1 MMYADDANTNCPD
14 IPTVPAFLASLDS
27 FDAMADMLDADALA
41 VPLDLLLSTTTRTLR
56 ALGAFLSASL
66 ASSSCSR
73 STSLSGSSS
82 GSGMGSSFVSTNT
95 RERAEAASGVR
106 DPLRALALLDASLHR
121 VLCTVFS
128 SLAAH
133 YPSSTAELRG
143 AHRSS
148 TQITQIQ
155 AQAALDDVLG
165 SLYALILTPLVRA
178 FAPASQVFVSACLL
192 SSSSSSSSS
201 SCGFGS
207 GSGSGISYGD
217 EYPLPGSGGNSDTDK
232 PRERDNDKDDEGPA
246 AIPDLRPVVFD
257 VLERAL
263 SALEDQCLQLVR
275 PGSSGADA
283 GSRAGDGESSTG
295 DGGHTCELRPQ
306 SRAIPG
312 VREVKRLLA
321 LDCVRELERMYAS
334 APATTSLP
342 SYDRDAAADSE
353 MSEDHPDTNANIRRR
368 SDEAPGG
375 SAGTRQEQG
384 ALPHS
389 LPRSLP
395 LLALWP
401 GSARTCAPMRKA
413 HAHVSESRA
422 GADRTIRRDR
432 NQEGSTSGGGCE
444 CASEDPTRP
453 GTPASP
459 AATTSPALGPLRP
472 QAQARSPAQTYPQ
485 ASEGRTRGAAGPP
498 RSAGNLGEIRAD
510 DTGAALGLGFAHAQD
525 RSARGDGE
533 GEDRDLRGDEED
545 DDGLG
550 LGLGMGKRFRE
561 RVVRLARKDTAWY
574 LCAILSR
581 LLPRGTPSN
590 GDVTPGSSTGAD
602 ARSSSVAPDPSRL
615 EADAANSNKANPREN
630 ASVKPNRKLSLTKTD
645 DADDTDTIADEAVY
659 AALVDLLRRSRPAQ
673 SPFLLPGRRGGGG
686 SDPSSARADTVDASI
701 LDHDHGGGPSAGG
714 ADRYA
719 RQHAYRDPRDGD
731 FGLGLGLG
739 NGTAAMGE
747 VERGMLLAVFER
759 AWLGT

>member
-1 MMYADDANTNCPD
+1 MYADDADMNCPD
-14 IPTVPAFLASLDS
+14 IPTEPAFLASLDS
-27 FDAMADMLDADALA
+27 FDAMADMLDADAVA

-56 ALGAFLSASL
+56 ALGALLSASL

-82 GSGMGSSFVSTNT
+82 GSGMGIGFVFMNT
-95 RERAEAASGVR
+95 RDRAEAASGVR

-133 YPSSTAELRG
+133 HPSSTAELRG

-155 AQAALDDVLG
+155 AQAALDDLLG

-178 FAPASQVFVSACLL
+178 FAPASEGFVSACLL
-192 SSSSSSSSS
+192 SGSSSSS
-201 SCGFGS
+201 SCSCGFGPGS

-217 EYPLPGSGGNSDTDK
+217 EYPLPGSRGNSETDN
-232 PRERDNDKDDEGPA
+232 PRERERDNDKDDEGAA
-246 AIPDLRPVVFD
+246 AISDLRPVLFD

-263 SALEDQCLQLVR
+263 SVLEDQCLQLR
-275 PGSSGADA
+275 SGLGLGSSGADA

-295 DGGHTCELRPQ
+295 DGGHTCELGLQ

-312 VREVKRLLA
+312 VREAKRLLA
-321 LDCVRELERMYAS
+321 LDCVRELERMYTS
-334 APATTSLP
+334 APTTTSLP
-342 SYDRDAAADSE
+342 SYDRDAAADPE
-353 MSEDHPDTNANIRRR
+353 MSEDHPDMDANIRRR

-375 SAGTRQEQG
+375 SAGTRQGQG
-384 ALPHS
+384 TLPHS

-401 GSARTCAPMRKA
+401 GSARPCAPMRKA
-413 HAHVSESRA
+413 HASRA
-422 GADRTIRRDR
+422 GTDRTIRRDR
-432 NQEGSTSGGGCE
+432 NREGSTSGGGCE
-444 CASEDPTRP
+444 GASEDPTRP

-459 AATTSPALGPLRP
+459 AATTTPALGPLRP
-472 QAQARSPAQTYPQ
+472 QAQERSPAQTYPQ
-485 ASEGRTRGAAGPP
+485 ASGGRTGRAAGPP

-510 DTGAALGLGFAHAQD
+510 DTGAALGLGFAQGQ
-525 RSARGDGE
+525 SARGDPG
-533 GEDRDLRGDEED
+533 GEDRDLRGDDED

-550 LGLGMGKRFRE
+550 LGMGERFRE
-561 RVVRLARKDTAWY
+561 RVVRLARKDTTWY

-590 GDVTPGSSTGAD
+590 NDMTAY
-602 ARSSSVAPDPSRL
+602 SSSSADPSRL
-615 EADAANSNKANPREN
+615 GANDVGVDAANANANADANANRREN
-630 ASVKPNRKLSLTKTD
+630 ASVKPNRKPSLTKTG
-645 DADDTDTIADEAVY
+645 DTDTIADEAVY

-673 SPFLLPGRRGGGG
+673 SPFLLSGRRGAGG
-686 SDPSSARADTVDASI
+686 SDPSSMRADTAEPSI
-701 LDHDHGGGPSAGG
+701 RDHDGSSAGG
-714 ADRYA
+714 ADRHA
-719 RQHAYRDPRDGD
+719 RQHAHRDPRDGD